1 MNKTNTLTLL
11 YVEDDEAL
19 REQFM
24 RVLKPRFKQV
34 YEAADGV
41 QALEKYEQ
49 YHPDMMLVDI
59 NLPKVD
65 GLEVIERV
73 RESDK
78 DTPIIV
84 LSAYSDQEKLLR
96 AITLGLSGYLV
107 KPVPH
112 KKLLALFDE
121 TSIKVKDKREE
132 KDLVALKNGYFWKK
146 EKKILSYGDAFI
158 PLTIREIMLLDF
170 MIKRLNSIV
179 TFEVIEM
186 LIWEDED
193 DSDHYSSLS
202 HLLKRLRKK
211 LPEEL
216 IENIYGEGYRIHSST
231 GTGR

>member
-84 LSAYSDQEKLLR
+84 LSAYSDQEKLFR

-121 TSIKVKDKREE
+121 TAFNYVKGRE
-132 KDLVALKNGYFWKK
+132 KNNIVLLRNGYSWKK
-146 EKKILSYGDAFI
+146 EERILSCAGETI
-158 PLTIREIMLLDF
+158 PLTKRENLLLDF
-170 MIKRLNSIV
+170 L
-179 TFEVIEM
+179 IERINKIATPDIIEH
-186 LIWEDED
+186 LLWQED
-193 DSDHYSSLS
+193 DADRQGSLS

-216 IENIYGEGYRIHSST
+216 IENIYGEGYRIHSP
-231 GTGR
+231 